1 MIHFKNH
8 NRDGFTLIE
17 TMLAMA
23 IAALV
28 FTPMI
33 IILST
38 VIQRVDRYAKEFN
51 YLLFGKN
58 VLYEARQKQDPEA
71 QTFSL
76 DKPAIGFGPTVTYSL
91 EKGVDS
97 KSSLASVQGL
107 HRESVKISWV
117 ELERKKHEQLITF
130 VYKQPEQK
138 KS

>member
-8 NRDGFTLIE
+8 NSSGFTLIE

-28 FTPMI
+28 FTPML

-38 VIQRVDRYAKEFN
+38 VIQRVNRYAQEFS
-51 YLLFGKN
+51 YVLLGKN
-58 VLYEARQKQDPEA
+58 VLYEARQKQDPDA

-76 DKPAIGFGPTVTYSL
+76 DKPAVDFGPALSYSL
-91 EKGVDS
+91 EKGVDA

-107 HRESVKISWV
+107 HRESVKISWT
-117 ELERKKHEQLITF
+117 EQERKKHEQLITF

-138 KS
+138 K

>member
-1 MIHFKNH
+1 MIHFKSH
-8 NRDGFTLIE
+8 NSRGFTLIE
-17 TMLAMA
+17 TVLAMS

-33 IILST
+33 TILST

-51 YLLFGKN
+51 YVLLGRN
-58 VLYEARQKQDPEA
+58 LLYEARQKQDPDA

-76 DKPAIGFGPTVTYSL
+76 DKPAVDFGPALSYSL
-91 EKGVDS
+91 EKGVDQ

-107 HRESVKISWV
+107 HKESVKISWK
-117 ELERKKHEQLITF
+117 EQERKKHEQLITF

>member
-1 MIHFKNH
+1 
-8 NRDGFTLIE
+8 
-17 TMLAMA
+17 MLAMA

-28 FTPMI
+28 FTPML

-38 VIQRVDRYAKEFN
+38 VIQRVDRYAKDF
-51 YLLFGKN
+51 YYIMLGKN
-58 VLYEARQKQDPEA
+58 LLYEARQKQDADA

-76 DKPAIGFGPTVTYSL
+76 DKPAIGFGPALSYSL
-91 EKGVDS
+91 ERGVDP

-107 HRESVKISWV
+107 HRESVKISWT
-117 ELERKKHEQLITF
+117 EQERKKHEQLITF

>member
-8 NRDGFTLIE
+8 NRNGFTLIE

-28 FTPMI
+28 FAPML

-38 VIQRVDRYAKEFN
+38 VIQRVDRYATEFS
-51 YLLFGKN
+51 YLLLGKN
-58 VLYEARQKQDPEA
+58 LLYEARQKQDPDA

-76 DKPAIGFGPTVTYSL
+76 DKPAIGSGPTVTYSL
-91 EKGVDS
+91 NKGVDS

-107 HRESVKISWV
+107 HTESVKISWV
-117 ELERKKHEQLITF
+117 EQERKKHEQLITF

>member
-8 NRDGFTLIE
+8 NRNGFTLIE
-17 TMLAMA
+17 TVLAMS

-28 FTPMI
+28 FTPML

-38 VIQRVDRYAKEFN
+38 VIQRVDRYAQEFE
-51 YLLFGKN
+51 YLLLGKN
-58 VLYEARQKQDPEA
+58 VLYEARQKQEADA
-71 QTFSL
+71 QTVSL

-91 EKGVDS
+91 EKGVDA

-107 HRESVKISWV
+107 HKESVRISWT
-117 ELERKKHEQLITF
+117 ELEKKKNERLITF

>member
-8 NRDGFTLIE
+8 NGNGFTLIE
-17 TMLAMA
+17 TVLAMS

-38 VIQRVDRYAKEFN
+38 VIQRVDRYSKEFN
-51 YLLFGKN
+51 YILLGKN
-58 VLYEARQKQDPEA
+58 VLLQARQKQDPNA

-76 DKPAIGFGPTVTYSL
+76 DQPAIDFGPSVTYSL

-107 HRESVKISWV
+107 HKELVNISWT
-117 ELERKKHEQLITF
+117 ELERKKNEQLITF

>member
-8 NRDGFTLIE
+8 NNGFTLIE
-17 TMLAMA
+17 TVLAMA

-28 FTPMI
+28 FTPII

-38 VIQRVDRYAKEFN
+38 VIQRVDRYATTFN
-51 YLLFGKN
+51 YLLLGKN
-58 VLYEARQKQDPEA
+58 LLYEAHQKQDPDA

-76 DKPAIGFGPTVTYSL
+76 EKAAVDFGPAVSYSL
-91 EKGVDS
+91 EKGVDP

-107 HRESVKISWV
+107 HRESVKISWT
-117 ELERKKHEQLITF
+117 EQERKKHEQLVTF

-138 KS
+138 KA

>member
-1 MIHFKNH
+1 MIHFKNR
-8 NRDGFTLIE
+8 NNSGFTLIE
-17 TMLAMA
+17 TVLAMS

-28 FTPMI
+28 FTPII

-38 VIQRVDRYAKEFN
+38 VIQRVNKYAQEFN
-51 YLLFGKN
+51 YMSLGKN
-58 VLYEARQKQDPEA
+58 LLLQARQKQDPDA

-76 DKPAIGFGPTVTYSL
+76 DKPAIDFGPTLSYSL
-91 EKGVDS
+91 EKGVDP

-107 HRESVKISWV
+107 HKESVKISWT
-117 ELERKKHEQLITF
+117 EQERKKHEELITF

>member
-1 MIHFKNH
+1 MIRFKNH
-8 NRDGFTLIE
+8 NNNGFTLIE
-17 TMLAMA
+17 TVLAMS

-38 VIQRVDRYAKEFN
+38 VIQRVDRYATQFN
-51 YLLFGKN
+51 YILLGKN
-58 VLYEARQKQDPEA
+58 LLYEARQKQDPDA

-76 DKPAIGFGPTVTYSL
+76 DKPAIDFGPTVTYSL
-91 EKGVDS
+91 EKGVDQ

-107 HRESVKISWV
+107 HKEFVTISWT
-117 ELERKKHEQLITF
+117 EQERKKSEQLITF
-130 VYKQPEQK
+130 VYKQFEQK

>member
-8 NRDGFTLIE
+8 NNSGFTLIE
-17 TMLAMA
+17 TVLAMA
-23 IAALV
+23 IASLV

-38 VIQRVDRYAKEFN
+38 VIQRVDRYATEFN
-51 YLLFGKN
+51 YLLLGKN
-58 VLYEARQKQDPEA
+58 LLYEARQKQDPDA

-76 DKPAIGFGPTVTYSL
+76 DKPAIDFGPALSYAL
-91 EKGVDS
+91 EKGVDQ

-107 HRESVKISWV
+107 HRELVKISWTDQ
-117 ELERKKHEQLITF
+117 ERKKHEQLITF

-138 KS
+138 KA